1 MRSIS
6 RGGLALLVVATLGVA
21 ACDNTVNDGPL
32 TPTTP
37 AETVTETF
45 SGTINVNGAA
55 THPFIVASAGTVT
68 VTLTTVTPEDSTA
81 GLSLGTWNGASCQI
95 VLAND
100 SALLGNTIT
109 GLVSSVGTLCARI
122 YDTGKLVG
130 ATDYTLTVVH
140 P

>member
-6 RGGLALLVVATLGVA
+6 RGGLALLVVATLGLA
-21 ACDNTVNDGPL
+21 ACDNTVNDNQ

-37 AETVTETF
+37 TETLTETF

-55 THPFIVASAGTVT
+55 THPFVVVGGGTVT
-68 VTLTTVTPEDSTA
+68 VTLTTVAPEDATA

-100 SALLGNTIT
+100 TALLGNTIT
-109 GLVSSVGTLCARI
+109 GTVSSVGTLCARI